1 MAFGKLLRAVA
12 APTLVSA
19 PLLFMIGLPLAMIV
33 AASFWTGKQGDATFT
48 LEAYRQLFATSWIW
62 ETVYNTVGVAV
73 ASTAIAFLI
82 GTPQA
87 WLIARV
93 DIPWR
98 GALRFLCISP
108 LFLSPLLSSVAWD
121 LMGSKPTG
129 VIRFLTGGLFQPE
142 FNLRNFWGISLLM
155 GAYFSSY
162 VFLYLWAAF
171 RNVDPAIE
179 EAASIAGLG
188 PFSTF
193 LRLTVPTIL
202 PAIAF
207 VGVLILVLAMGIF
220 AIPAVLGWPEGFFVL
235 STRIFFLLSVPP
247 VNWGMAGAM
256 TVVFMPLI
264 LGGIF
269 LQRRLVKKGDFTLV
283 SGKTARDIRIKI
295 GAWRWAGAA
304 FIVLYWFLVAALPT
318 VVIGVVS
325 LTAYSGAY
333 GSLGLTQYYRLL
345 DYELFHRAVKN
356 SLITSILGAFI
367 AVAIAVTLAY
377 IVYRLKPRWATF
389 IEYLISIPLGVPGVV
404 IGAALLWTWLS
415 LPLSYLVYGS
425 LTIIIIACIT
435 QFLTTGVR
443 AISAVLVQI
452 GRDVEESAWVSG
464 ATRFYAIRRILMP
477 LMLPGL
483 QSAWVLM
490 FILFF
495 RELSAVVLLWSS
507 RTITLPVLT
516 FEIWREGSYPRL
528 AAVGIVETALIASV
542 VFIAVIAGSVIQKI
556 ARFAVVRRSSST
568 AVAAPGAE
576 PALPKR

>member
-1 MAFGKLLRAVA
+1 MAFRRFFTGIA
-12 APTLVSA
+12 APVLVSA
-19 PLLFMIGLPLAMIV
+19 PLLFMIGLPLLMIV
-33 AASFWTGKQGDATFT
+33 AASFWTGKQGDTTIT
-48 LEAYRQLFATSWIW
+48 LEAYRQLFQTSWIW
-62 ETVYNTVGVAV
+62 ETVFNTVGVAV
-73 ASTAIAFLI
+73 TASLIAFLI
-82 GTPQA
+82 GAPQA

-98 GALRFLCISP
+98 PVLRFLCISP

-129 VIRFLTGGLFQPE
+129 VIGFMTGGLYQPE

-193 LRLTVPTIL
+193 LRMTVPAIL

-264 LGGIF
+264 LGGIY

-283 SGKTARDIRIKI
+283 SGKTARDVRIKI
-295 GAWRWAGAA
+295 GGWRWVAA
-304 FIVLYWFLVAALPT
+304 AYIILYWFLVAALPT
-318 VVIGVVS
+318 AVIAIVS

-333 GSLGLTQYYRLL
+333 GSLSFTQYYRLL

-367 AVAIAVTLAY
+367 AVVIAVILAY
-377 IVYRLKPRWATF
+377 IIYRLKPRWAIF
-389 IEYLISIPLGVPGVV
+389 IEYLISVPLGVPGVV

-464 ATRFYAIRRILMP
+464 ATRVYTIRRILVP

-483 QSAWVLM
+483 QSAWILM

-528 AAVGIVETALIASV
+528 AAVGIVETALIALV
-542 VFIAVIAGSVIQKI
+542 VIIAIVAGAVIQKI
-556 ARFAVVRRSSST
+556 ARFSVVRRSS
-568 AVAAPGAE
+568 ALAGVAANADPV
-576 PALPKR
+576 LQKR